1 MTGAELQSVLF
12 LNACTLYSLCQ
23 SNLVQLWQALLR
35 ARVHPARHSSDVTL
49 SSELAVQL
57 ALIVI
62 GFLDLQNK
70 SFKDAVEQQKSR
82 LSFVAELW
90 KTMRGVIASS
100 QRASSAETILAAI
113 LKLDFSLTVPEV
125 KNLWG
130 RLCADLIS
138 SSTPAFFTQTCVRNE
153 DQRTLDVKRHLWAVL
168 AKQWESGRAGL
179 TWEDSMKCLAL
190 PLRYTFH

>member
-35 ARVHPARHSSDVTL
+35 ARVHPAGHSSDVTL

-70 SFKDAVEQQKSR
+70 SSKDAVEQQKSR

-90 KTMRGVIASS
+90 RTMSGVIASS

-113 LKLDFSLTVPEV
+113 LKIDFSLTVPEV

-153 DQRTLDVKRHLWAVL
+153 DQRTLDVKRHLWA
-168 AKQWESGRAGL
+168 
-179 TWEDSMKCLAL
+179 
-190 PLRYTFH
+190 